1 MHGSPAHIH
10 SSSISTGDD
19 NVAMHANDT
28 LVEDCQFGTG
38 HGASIGSLG
47 DGTYLQNITVR
58 ACSFAG
64 TTTALRIKADNAS
77 SGALRDVAFRDLAL
91 TDCGATLA
99 IGSTY
104 PASGGPSGSTLRI
117 SGVSYVNITS
127 ARAGAAGALL
137 CSRLTPCSGLL
148 LAGVVHAPPPQAGW
162 QCENARGQAQGE
174 VTPPLGACL
183 G

>member
-1 MHGSPAHIH
+1 
-10 SSSISTGDD
+10 
-19 NVAMHANDT
+19 MHASDT
-28 LVEDCQFGTG
+28 LVEDCEFGSG
-38 HGASIGSLG
+38 HGTSIGSLG
-47 DGTYLQNITVR
+47 ENTLLQNITVR

-77 SGALRDVAFRDLAL
+77 SGSLRGVAFRDLAL
-91 TDCGATLA
+91 ADCGASLA

-117 SGVSYVNITS
+117 SGVSFVNISS

-137 CSRLTPCSGLL
+137 CSRLAPCSGLL
-148 LAGVVHAPPPQAGW
+148 LEGVVHDPPPGVGW
-162 QCENARGQAQGE
+162 RCENARGQAQGE